1 MIQKFNRNA
10 HGCTSFSDGRHQK
23 PNLQKNGKRF
33 SQVLL
38 SSSQLLPK
46 KNRIFYQS
54 LKIHVTAAHFTDVER
69 LKTCCAQLKTARH
82 KARKKVLCRCQ
93 HFATLII
100 PKSFT
105 DFIPSFASFSQA
117 LPNIK
122 FVFKFKYFMSE
133 QTDTD
138 FYSATSQCTT
148 SVL

>member
-1 MIQKFNRNA
+1 MHTAVQVSPMDDTKNPIYKKTVKDFPKFFLVRRNF
-10 HGCTSFSDGRHQK
+10 CPRKIVYFIR
-23 PNLQKNGKRF
+23 
-33 SQVLL
+33 
-38 SSSQLLPK
+38 
-46 KNRIFYQS
+46 S
-54 LKIHVTAAHFTDVER
+54 LIIHVTAAHFTDVER